1 MSLSSAVDL
10 DQWANPLW
18 RLNNLYRI
26 TDETGRCIEF
36 RMNSAQE
43 QFVQEC
49 HTLNV
54 ILKARQ
60 RGFTTLL
67 QLIMLDSCFFNE
79 NIRAGTI
86 AHTLGDAEEIFRDK
100 VKYPYENLPDQL
112 REANPAKVDSVRN
125 LTFQNNSSIRV
136 GTSLR
141 SGTFQY
147 LHVSEYGKLCAKF
160 PEKAREVKTG
170 AFNTVHAGQMI
181 FVESTAEGEEG
192 EFYDLC
198 EDAQAL
204 QRQGTP
210 LSSLDFKFHFFPWYG
225 HEGYT
230 IDPYN
235 VLIEA
240 EDQAYFD
247 KLAIEQGIDLTEGQK
262 AWYVRKKARMTGDM
276 KREFPSTAEE
286 AFAASIEGAYYGTE
300 MSKAEEQDRITDIP
314 YDKSIGVETWW
325 DLGMNDLMSIAWVQR
340 VGLWVHFIDYYEN
353 SGEGLAHYAQI
364 LQEKQKERG
373 LVYTEH
379 LWPHDGNVRILDE
392 TGRRRTQVMADL
404 GYQIRVVERGAV
416 LAESIE
422 ATRNLIPKCRFDQTR
437 CGQLVKALKN
447 YRKEWD
453 EDRGVYKNR
462 PLHNWASHPA
472 DMVRT
477 GAMAPTKRHIP
488 ETKPRDRYARKPS
501 NHASWLTQ

>member
-1 MSLSSAVDL
+1 MAAVDTS
-10 DQWANPLW
+10 QWADPRW
-18 RLNNLYRI
+18 RLNNLYKI
-26 TDETGRCIEF
+26 TDEAGNCIDF
-36 RMNSAQE
+36 RLNSAQQQLLNE
-43 QFVQEC
+43 D
-49 HTLNV
+49 HHLNV

-60 RGFTTLL
+60 RGFTTLI
-67 QLIMLDSCFFNE
+67 QLIMLDTCVFNS

-100 VKYPYENLPDQL
+100 VKFPYEHLPEQL
-112 REANPAKVDSVRN
+112 KERNPAKIDSARN
-125 LTFQNNSSIRV
+125 LTFENNSSIRV

-181 FVESTAEGEEG
+181 WVESTAEGEDG
-192 EFYDLC
+192 EFYSLC

-204 QRQGTP
+204 QRQGTKLGP
-210 LSSLDFKFHFFPWYG
+210 LDFKFHFFPWYG
-225 HEGYT
+225 HPGYS
-230 IDPYN
+230 IDPQQ
-235 VLIEA
+235 VLVEA
-240 EDQAYFD
+240 NETAYFD
-247 KLAIEQGIDLTEGQK
+247 KLKAEHGIELTEGQK
-262 AWYVRKKARMTGDM
+262 AWYVRKKARMQGDM
-276 KREFPSTAEE
+276 MREFPSTPAE

-300 MSKAEEQDRITDIP
+300 MAKAEEQGRICELP
-314 YDKSIGVETWW
+314 LESGIGVETWW

-340 VGLWVHFIDYYEN
+340 VGQWVHFVDYYEN
-353 SGEGLAHYAQI
+353 SGEGLAHYAGV
-364 LQEKQKERG
+364 LQEKQKERS

-392 TGRRRTQVMADL
+392 TGRTRTQVMRDL
-404 GYQIRVVERGAV
+404 GYQTRVIERGAV

-422 ATRNLIPKCRFDQTR
+422 ATRNLLPKCRFDAER
-437 CGQLVKALKN
+437 CGPLVKALKN

-477 GAMAPTKRHIP
+477 GAMAATPQHQP
-488 ETKPRDRYARKPS
+488 ETRPRDRYARRRS
-501 NHASWLTQ
+501 EHGSWMTQ